1 MTEQPQNVIDLD
13 ADPRALPA
21 VVEVNESSS
30 PILAAV
36 QVMAVKDDEDERAA
50 TELLVQIKSQLS
62 AAERARV
69 RLVKPIKDHA
79 KMIDDEFKTT
89 KGPLEEAEGVLKSRI
104 LAYRQQVERER
115 QEEIQRQLAEQR
127 EREEQEQRD
136 REAAAEAERVR
147 LAAEAAE
154 LHGIMVGLSD
164 EELQQIVTGGREDER
179 PVATRVLSER
189 RAASVADGQAQLDVG
204 GAEALAPEDVTAA
217 GLEHIA
223 QAEAAPVQPPP
234 PPTPAPLDL
243 PAARPSVTRTESGSA
258 HTRKR
263 WKFEVVDA
271 MQVPRQYLM
280 VDDRLLRAAVSD
292 GEREIPG
299 VRIYAEDDLAV
310 RAR

>member
-1 MTEQPQNVIDLD
+1 MTDEQQNVIDLD

-21 VVEVNESSS
+21 VVEVNESAS

-36 QVMAVKDDEDERAA
+36 KVMAVKDDDDERAA
-50 TELLVQIKSQLS
+50 TELLVQIKSQLT

-79 KMIDDEFKTT
+79 KMIDEEFKAT
-89 KGPLEEAEGVLKSRI
+89 KGPLEEAEGVLKDRI
-104 LAYRQQVERER
+104 LAYRRQVERER

-147 LAAEAAE
+147 LAAEHAE
-154 LHGIMVGLSD
+154 LKAIMAALGD
-164 EELQQIVTGGREDER
+164 DELQQIARGGREDER
-179 PVATRVLSER
+179 GVAQAILSER
-189 RAASVADGQAQLDVG
+189 IAAKVGDKQAQLDVD
-204 GAEALAPEDVTAA
+204 GAEAIAPEDVTDA

-223 QAEAAPVQPPP
+223 QAEAAAPPP
-234 PPTPAPLDL
+234 PVPAPLDL

-263 WKFEVVDA
+263 WKFEVTDA

>member
-1 MTEQPQNVIDLD
+1 MTDEQQNVIDLD

-21 VVEVNESSS
+21 VVEVNESAS

-36 QVMAVKDDEDERAA
+36 KVMAVKDDDDERAA

-79 KMIDDEFKTT
+79 KMIDEEFKAT
-89 KGPLEEAEGVLKSRI
+89 KGPLEEAEGVLKDRI
-104 LAYRQQVERER
+104 LAYRRQVERER

-164 EELQQIVTGGREDER
+164 DELQQIVTGGREDER
-179 PVATRVLSER
+179 PVAARVLAER

-204 GAEALAPEDVTAA
+204 AAEAVAPEDVTDA

-223 QAEAAPVQPPP
+223 QAEAATPPP
-234 PPTPAPLDL
+234 VPAPLDL

-263 WKFEVVDA
+263 WKFEVTDA